1 MMVILWKIMKNGVIK
16 LMRKK
21 MKLENYVIDKLSGSL
36 ANLAVNVITETV
48 KNWRFYFDENDKE
61 VMRNKTKTFIKEML
75 ENDGK

>member
-1 MMVILWKIMKNGVIK
+1 
-16 LMRKK
+16 